1 MLSDKIRIKICLDF
15 FWIILFAFAL
25 WNPLTFCCK
34 QENFYLDFVHWQNKI
49 LLLCTEKIIFCF
61 CAQRKCVFAFVHWEH
76 YILLLWTE
84 KMVLYLCVLRKKFF
98 LPWCTEKKIFL
109 LLCTEKMLFCFCVL
123 RKCYFAFVLWAN
135 SCCAARWWLSATSSR
150 VNLYWPGTGG
160 HNIKVSS
167 VISSKVS
174 IKFKLVHLCLTG
186 DLRGTFQYSAFSSSL
201 RVQHSI
207 AVCSGPPQL
216 SILRVY

>member
-1 MLSDKIRIKICLDF
+1 MF
-15 FWIILFAFAL
+15 
-25 WNPLTFCCK
+25 
-34 QENFYLDFVHWQNKI
+34 
-49 LLLCTEKIIFCF
+49 FCF
-61 CAQRKCVFAFVHWEH
+61 CVLRKCFFFAFVNWEN
-76 YILLLWTE
+76 
-84 KMVLYLCVLRKKFF
+84 VLYLCVLRKKIF
-98 LPWCTEKKIFL
+98 LPWCTEKNFFL